1 MREVTLPND
10 DGSLEAQLLTLYT
23 GQKLLLERLG
33 TSDPSLIIAMFDSM
47 EEQLVALYADADD
60 SEDMESK
67 KKSR

>member
-10 DGSLEAQLLTLYT
+10 DGSLEAQLLALYT

-33 TSDPSLIIAMFDSM
+33 TSDPNLIIAMFDSM